1 MLTRHYKQLII
12 IIIIRAY
19 FVVVFDLYE
28 QKLKNISVDDLK
40 NMIHRR
46 NNAYLILDAR
56 ELESYCKGHIPGAC
70 DAFDA
75 EIESLTSKL
84 DKNAHIIVYG
94 PGQWV
99 KSENPADRLSGDAS
113 IRLMKM
119 GFKNVMELNGGF
131 EAWANAG
138 NRVDTCNL
146 KSIKPA
152 ANPLKKM

>member
-1 MLTRHYKQLII
+1 MLSHHNKLLII
-12 IIIIRAY
+12 YIIIRAY

-40 NMIHRR
+40 NLIHRR
-46 NNAYLILDAR
+46 DNAYLIVDAR
-56 ELESYCKGHIPGAC
+56 EIESYCKGHIPGAC

-75 EIESLTSKL
+75 EIESLTAKM

-113 IRLMKM
+113 MRLLKM

-138 NRVDTCNL
+138 NRVDTCNS
-146 KSIKPA
+146 KSIKSA
-152 ANPLKKM
+152 ANPLKNM

>member
-1 MLTRHYKQLII
+1 MHDCHYKSLII
-12 IIIIRAY
+12 FIIIWAY

-40 NMIHRR
+40 TLIHRR
-46 NNAYLILDAR
+46 NNAYLIVDAR
-56 ELESYCKGHIPGAC
+56 ELEAYCKGHIPGAC

-75 EIESLTSKL
+75 EIESLAAQL
-84 DKNAHIIVYG
+84 DKNAHVIVYG

-99 KSENPADRLSGDAS
+99 KSENPADRLSGDAA
-113 IRLMKM
+113 IRLIKM

-152 ANPLKKM
+152 SNPLKNM

>member
-1 MLTRHYKQLII
+1 MIATINFLIFF
-12 IIIIRAY
+12 IIIRVN
-19 FVVVFDLYE
+19 FVVVFEMYE

-40 NMIHRR
+40 TLIHSRK
-46 NNAYLILDAR
+46 NAYLIVDAR
-56 ELESYCKGHIPGAC
+56 ELEAYCKGHIPGAC

-75 EIESLTSKL
+75 EIQSIASKM

-99 KSENPADRLSGDAS
+99 RSENPADRLSGDAA

-131 EAWANAG
+131 EAWDNAG
-138 NRVDTCNL
+138 NRVDTCNP

-152 ANPLKKM
+152 ANPLKNM

>member
-1 MLTRHYKQLII
+1 M
-12 IIIIRAY
+12 
-19 FVVVFDLYE
+19 YE

-40 NMIHRR
+40 NIIHRR
-46 NNAYLILDAR
+46 DNAYLILDAR
-56 ELESYCKGHIPGAC
+56 ELEEYCKGHIPGAY

-84 DKNAHIIVYG
+84 NKNAHIIVYG

-99 KSENPADRLSGDAS
+99 KSENPADRLSGDAA
-113 IRLMKM
+113 IRLMRL
-119 GFKNVMELNGGF
+119 GFKNVMELYGGF

-138 NRVDTCNL
+138 NRVDFCNL

-152 ANPLKKM
+152 TKPLKNM

>member
-1 MLTRHYKQLII
+1 M
-12 IIIIRAY
+12 
-19 FVVVFDLYE
+19 YE
-28 QKLKNISVDDLK
+28 QKLKNIGVDDLK
-40 NMIHRR
+40 NIIHHRD
-46 NNAYLILDAR
+46 NAYLIVDAR
-56 ELESYCKGHIPGAC
+56 ESEEYCQGHIPGAI

-84 DKNAHIIVYG
+84 NKNAHIIVYG

-99 KSENPADRLSGDAS
+99 KSENPADRLSGDAA
-113 IRLMKM
+113 IRLMKL

-138 NRVDTCNL
+138 NRVDTCNA

-152 ANPLKKM
+152 TKPLKNM